1 MKNKKIEIL
10 CAGMLETLPDCEPEL
25 AFRLLCLS
33 YGVRRKDAENVF
45 YERFGLSGRELLEA
59 IQKGILQ
66 N

>member
-10 CAGMLETLPDCEPEL
+10 CAGMLETQPDCEPEL

-33 YGVRRKDAENVF
+33 SGVRRKDAENVF